1 MPMRARSLG
10 RLVLR
15 SPTEMPSTVI
25 APSWN
30 GSSPLTHLISVDLPD
45 PEGPHTTTTSPLA
58 TAVEQRLS
66 TCVLPYHLLPWSIV
80 IMAAP
85 ATLVSSEQTLAD
97 DRGPALQPPHALGGG
112 ERDHEIDRRG

>member
-10 RLVLR
+10 KLVLR

-30 GSSPLTHLISVDLPD
+30 GSSPLTHLISVDLPE

-66 TCVLPYHLLPWSIV
+66 TCVLPYHLLTWSIE
-80 IMAAP
+80 IIAAP
-85 ATLVSSEQTLAD
+85 ATLDSDSAHVPFGRPAPAVPQTRPTGRSGAGS
-97 DRGPALQPPHALGGG
+97 R
-112 ERDHEIDRRG
+112 